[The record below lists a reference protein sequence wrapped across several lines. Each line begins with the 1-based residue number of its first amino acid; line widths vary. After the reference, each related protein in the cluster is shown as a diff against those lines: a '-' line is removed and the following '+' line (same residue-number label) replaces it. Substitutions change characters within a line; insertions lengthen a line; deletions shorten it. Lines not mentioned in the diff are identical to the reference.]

1 MKKNLTG
8 MVLAVVWLSAL
19 TLTDPQLVDG
29 QNTPK
34 QDDAPKPPTALVD
47 AWRKAVPE
55 AEQPSSPAPASETAE
70 VENSTDIEK
79 KLIDL
84 ENEWMDSV
92 KRRDQVNLE
101 RILASDFSIIN
112 ERSRINSTSRNR
124 YINSTIRFWRLSDY
138 KLEKTSVRV
147 YGESAVVNIWY
158 SQQGQ
163 VNGQEASGEF
173 LATDV
178 WVKRDNR
185 WQAVARHT
193 SQQAKPPAANETTP
207 QQIRSRKP

>member
-8 MVLAVVWLSAL
+8 VILAVVWLSAL
-19 TLTDPQLVDG
+19 TVTDPQLVYG

-34 QDDAPKPPTALVD
+34 QDDASKPPTALLD

-55 AEQPSSPAPASETAE
+55 AEQPSTSVPTSETAE

-92 KRRDQVNLE
+92 KRRDQSILE
-101 RILASDFSIIN
+101 RILASDFSITN
-112 ERSRINSTSRNR
+112 ERSRTSSTSRSR
-124 YINSTIRFWRLSDY
+124 YINNTIQFWRLSDY
-138 KLEKTSVRV
+138 KLEKISVRI
-147 YGESAVVNIWY
+147 YGESAVVNIRY

-163 VNGQEASGEF
+163 VNGQEASGDF

-178 WVKRDNR
+178 WVKRDDL

-193 SQQAKPPAANETTP
+193 SQQAKAPAANETTP